1 MKKQKTLAVLLSA
14 AMVAG
19 AIPTAA
25 LAEVVGSNSD
35 SGVKAAELS
44 EDQEIE
50 EQNENSEDETG
61 PRYVL
66 MNVPYGEVY
75 RNDIEKYEEVD
86 AVSSATMKKTKK
98 KTVVNGTYHSNDG
111 REIKGA
117 IIPVKVDNLSLLN
130 GFKRVSASNAEK
142 VIVASASD
150 STYNDNLF
158 DEEKDYAYAVLP
170 EGYTP
175 KVYKELSGI
184 DEDGKPVFSKFFG
197 DEQEIHT
204 DATIVACSGRYQ
216 PKDPEKKQ
224 NKPYH
229 GDYEIQIDRDQY
241 HNLIASSSDAVYE
254 VVLETDG
261 EDKDS
266 YGLRL
271 LENTFLRKGELGFS
285 TGFTTK
291 SNGCDLKPDHYK
303 SLIGKTITGIR
314 FVTENG
320 IFVIPTD
327 LKVEEQ
333 EIYAL
338 MNIPYDELY
347 KSDLKWNDIP
357 VDAMTSATYQKTR
370 TKSLSNGS
378 YHKNSDGSKID
389 GVTFPVKLMVNS
401 DADLEGL
408 THVGDGSEDLTI
420 TTTLRGKQ
428 QTNTYKGRDTL
439 FENGTYAYYVL
450 NPEEKPDFYKEVTV
464 GEDGKFEFSE
474 TKFQDGKSAEK
485 SKATAEITTKTTRG
499 DYQINVSGLDK
510 SVTNSSIYEVILET
524 KDGKSYGLRH
534 LENIWRGNELGI
546 YTGYTKESHGV
557 DASVEPYKDI
567 MGKTI
572 DKITY
577 LTSAGAY
584 EIDTDLY
591 VPMKDGTQAE
601 VADGK
606 SGNGSVAVTVK
617 LPEGFDPEYQ
627 VKGLETSF
635 AGGAL
640 TYTDAMPGKYT
651 LTISDKNKKWAD
663 IEADFVLSSDTNPAY
678 YNRDYSA
685 PAVIKKGSAD
695 AADFTNY
702 LKNITKVSV
711 NGKEYAAS
719 GKGAVVIVKSDGTID
734 LANSSVFDGKEPYT
748 VVVTSTGYPNLTFEI
763 KQMTYDSSDSDSGES
778 GEPAGSSSKK
788 KNTSASDGMTAGSWS
803 QDAAGNWYFKNAANG
818 KNLVSAWAHIEN
830 PYAGAG
836 QPKDSWFHFD
846 ANGVMQTGWFKDSD
860 GRWYFFNPVSDSTLG
875 RMTTGWNWIKGN
887 DGKLRCYYF
896 EETSNGHRGA
906 MYSGTTT
913 PDGYTVDADGA
924 WTVNGIVVTR

>member
-25 LAEVVGSNSD
+25 LAEVAESNSE
-35 SGVKAAELS
+35 SGLKAAELNVDQNIGERNDDS
-44 EDQEIE
+44 E
-50 EQNENSEDETG
+50 NGGSG
-61 PRYVL
+61 FVL
-66 MNVPYGEVY
+66 MNVPYDKVY
-75 RNDIEKYEEVD
+75 KNDIQNDTKVD
-86 AVSSATMKKTKK
+86 AVSSATKK
-98 KTVVNGTYHSNDG
+98 KTRKKDVVNGTYHSEDG
-111 REIKGA
+111 SKIKGA
-117 IIPVKVDNLSLLN
+117 IIPVWVEDLSLLKK
-130 GFKRVSASNAEK
+130 FKKVTASNAEK
-142 VIVASASD
+142 VEAASASD

-158 DEEKDYAYAVLP
+158 NLEDDYAYAVLP
-170 EGYTP
+170 EGYKP
-175 KVYKELSGI
+175 KVYKELSVSENG
-184 DEDGKPVFSKFFG
+184 EPVFSAFSG
-197 DEQEIHT
+197 EEQEIKT
-204 DATIVACSGRYQ
+204 KSTIVACSGRYQ
-216 PKDPEKKQ
+216 PKDPGKKQ

-254 VVLETDG
+254 VVLETG
-261 EDKDS
+261 NGDS

-291 SNGCDLKPDHYK
+291 SKGCDLKPDHYK

-320 IFVIPTD
+320 IFVIQTE

-347 KSDLKWNDIP
+347 KNDLKKNDIP

-389 GVTFPVKLMVNS
+389 GVTFPVKLKVNS
-401 DADLEGL
+401 DKALEKL
-408 THVGDGSEDLTI
+408 THVGDCSKELTI

-450 NPEEKPDFYKEVTV
+450 SPEGKPDFYKEVTV

-499 DYQINVSGLDK
+499 DYQINVSGLDE

-524 KDGKSYGLRH
+524 KDGTSYGLRH

-617 LPEGFDPEYQ
+617 LPERFDPEYQ
-627 VKGLETSF
+627 VTGLETSF

-695 AADFTNY
+695 KADFANY

-719 GKGAVVIVKSDGTID
+719 GKGAAVIVKSDGTID

-748 VVVTSTGYPNLTFEI
+748 VVVTSTGYPDLTFEI
-763 KQMTYDSSDSDSGES
+763 KQVTYDSSDSDSGES

-803 QDAAGNWYFKNAANG
+803 QDAAGNWYFKNVANG

-860 GRWYFFNPVSDSTLG
+860 GRWYFFNSVSDSTLG

-887 DGKLRCYYF
+887 DGKFRCYYF

>member
-1 MKKQKTLAVLLSA
+1 M
-14 AMVAG
+14 
-19 AIPTAA
+19 
-25 LAEVVGSNSD
+25 
-35 SGVKAAELS
+35 
-44 EDQEIE
+44 
-50 EQNENSEDETG
+50 
-61 PRYVL
+61 
-66 MNVPYGEVY
+66 
-75 RNDIEKYEEVD
+75 
-86 AVSSATMKKTKK
+86 
-98 KTVVNGTYHSNDG
+98 
-111 REIKGA
+111 
-117 IIPVKVDNLSLLN
+117 
-130 GFKRVSASNAEK
+130 
-142 VIVASASD
+142 
-150 STYNDNLF
+150 
-158 DEEKDYAYAVLP
+158 
-170 EGYTP
+170 
-175 KVYKELSGI
+175 
-184 DEDGKPVFSKFFG
+184 
-197 DEQEIHT
+197 
-204 DATIVACSGRYQ
+204 
-216 PKDPEKKQ
+216 
-224 NKPYH
+224 
-229 GDYEIQIDRDQY
+229 GDY
-241 HNLIASSSDAVYE
+241 
-254 VVLETDG
+254 
-261 EDKDS
+261 
-266 YGLRL
+266 
-271 LENTFLRKGELGFS
+271 
-285 TGFTTK
+285 
-291 SNGCDLKPDHYK
+291 
-303 SLIGKTITGIR
+303 
-314 FVTENG
+314 
-320 IFVIPTD
+320 
-327 LKVEEQ
+327 
-333 EIYAL
+333 
-338 MNIPYDELY
+338 
-347 KSDLKWNDIP
+347 
-357 VDAMTSATYQKTR
+357 
-370 TKSLSNGS
+370 
-378 YHKNSDGSKID
+378 SK
-389 GVTFPVKLMVNS
+389 
-401 DADLEGL
+401 E
-408 THVGDGSEDLTI
+408 LTI

-450 NPEEKPDFYKEVTV
+450 SPEEKPDFYKEVTV

-617 LPEGFDPEYQ
+617 LPERFDPEYQ
-627 VKGLETSF
+627 VTGLKTSF
-635 AGGAL
+635 ADGAL

-651 LTISDKNKKWAD
+651 LTISDKNEKWAD

-695 AADFTNY
+695 EADFANY

-719 GKGAVVIVKSDGTID
+719 GKGAAVIVKSDGTID

-748 VVVTSTGYPNLTFEI
+748 VVVTSTGYPDLTFEI
-763 KQMTYDSSDSDSGES
+763 KQVTYDSSDSDSGES

-875 RMTTGWNWIKGN
+875 RMMTGWNWIKGN

-896 EETSNGHRGA
+896 EEISNGHRGA

>member
-50 EQNENSEDETG
+50 EQNEDSEDETG
-61 PRYVL
+61 SGYVL
-66 MNVPYGEVY
+66 MNVPYDEVY
-75 RNDIEKYEEVD
+75 GKDIKNDKKVD

-142 VIVASASD
+142 VTVASASD

-158 DEEKDYAYAVLP
+158 DEEKDYTYAVLP
-170 EGYTP
+170 NGYTP
-175 KVYKELSGI
+175 KVYKELIEI
-184 DEDGKPVFSKFFG
+184 DKNGKPEFSKFQG
-197 DEQEIHT
+197 REQEVDT
-204 DATIVACSGRYQ
+204 NATIVACSGRYQ
-216 PKDPEKKQ
+216 PGKKE

-229 GDYEIQIDRDQY
+229 GDYEITIQDYQD
-241 HNLIASSSDAVYE
+241 LIASSSNAVYE
-254 VVLETDG
+254 VVLDTKEG
-261 EDKDS
+261 DS

-291 SNGCDLKPDHYK
+291 SKGCTLNPDHYK
-303 SLIGKTITGIR
+303 SLIGKTITSIR

-347 KSDLKWNDIP
+347 KNDLKKNDIP

-389 GVTFPVKLMVNS
+389 GVTFPVKLKVNS
-401 DADLEGL
+401 DKALEKL

-464 GEDGKFEFSE
+464 GEDGNFKFSE
-474 TKFQDGKSAEK
+474 TKFQNGKSVKK
-485 SKATAEITTKTTRG
+485 SDATAEITTKTTRG
-499 DYQINVSGLDK
+499 DYQINVSGLDE

-711 NGKEYAAS
+711 NGKEYAAF

-748 VVVTSTGYPNLTFEI
+748 VVVTSTGYPDLTFEI
-763 KQMTYDSSDSDSGES
+763 KQVTYDSSDSDSGES
-778 GEPAGSSSKK
+778 GEPADSSSKK

-830 PYAGAG
+830 SYAGAG

-846 ANGVMQTGWFKDSD
+846 ANGAMQTGWFKDSD

-875 RMTTGWNWIKGN
+875 RMMTGWNWIKGN

-896 EETSNGHRGA
+896 EEISNGHRGA

>member
-44 EDQEIE
+44 EVQEIE
-50 EQNENSEDETG
+50 EQNEDSEDETG
-61 PRYVL
+61 SGYVL
-66 MNVPYGEVY
+66 MNVPYDEVY
-75 RNDIEKYEEVD
+75 GKDIENKTKVD

-98 KTVVNGTYHSNDG
+98 KTVVNGTYHSKDG
-111 REIKGA
+111 SEIKGA
-117 IIPVKVDNLSLLN
+117 IIPVWVENLSLLK

-142 VIVASASD
+142 VTVASASD

-158 DEEKDYAYAVLP
+158 DEEEDYTYAVLP
-170 EGYTP
+170 NGYTP
-175 KVYKELSGI
+175 KVYKKLIGI
-184 DEDGKPVFSKFFG
+184 DENRKPEFSGFQG
-197 DEQEIHT
+197 QGEEQKVNT
-204 DATIVACSGRYQ
+204 TATIVACSGRYH
-216 PKDPEKKQ
+216 PGK

-229 GDYEIQIDRDQY
+229 GDYEITIEDYQ
-241 HNLIASSSDAVYE
+241 NLIASSTDAVYE

-261 EDKDS
+261 EYS

-271 LENTFLRKGELGFS
+271 LENTYLKDGELAFS

-291 SNGCDLKPDHYK
+291 SKKCILNPNHYK
-303 SLIGKTITGIR
+303 SLIGKTITKIR
-314 FVTENG
+314 FVTEKG
-320 IFVIPTD
+320 IFVIPTE

-347 KSDLKWNDIP
+347 KNDLKQNDIP

-401 DADLEGL
+401 DADLKDL
-408 THVGDGSEDLTI
+408 THVGDGSKELTI

-450 NPEEKPDFYKEVTV
+450 SPDEKPDFYKEVTV
-464 GEDGKFEFSE
+464 GEDGNFKFSE
-474 TKFQDGKSAEK
+474 TKFQNGKSVKK
-485 SKATAEITTKTTRG
+485 SDAAAEITTKTTRG
-499 DYQINVSGLDK
+499 DYQINVSGLDE

-524 KDGKSYGLRH
+524 TDGKSYGLRH
-534 LENIWRGNELGI
+534 LENIWRGTELGI

-617 LPEGFDPEYQ
+617 LPEGFDP
-627 VKGLETSF
+627 
-635 AGGAL
+635 
-640 TYTDAMPGKYT
+640 
-651 LTISDKNKKWAD
+651 
-663 IEADFVLSSDTNPAY
+663 
-678 YNRDYSA
+678 
-685 PAVIKKGSAD
+685 
-695 AADFTNY
+695 
-702 LKNITKVSV
+702 
-711 NGKEYAAS
+711 
-719 GKGAVVIVKSDGTID
+719 
-734 LANSSVFDGKEPYT
+734 
-748 VVVTSTGYPNLTFEI
+748 
-763 KQMTYDSSDSDSGES
+763 
-778 GEPAGSSSKK
+778 
-788 KNTSASDGMTAGSWS
+788 
-803 QDAAGNWYFKNAANG
+803 
-818 KNLVSAWAHIEN
+818 
-830 PYAGAG
+830 
-836 QPKDSWFHFD
+836 
-846 ANGVMQTGWFKDSD
+846 
-860 GRWYFFNPVSDSTLG
+860 
-875 RMTTGWNWIKGN
+875 
-887 DGKLRCYYF
+887 
-896 EETSNGHRGA
+896 
-906 MYSGTTT
+906 
-913 PDGYTVDADGA
+913 
-924 WTVNGIVVTR
+924 

>member
-50 EQNENSEDETG
+50 EQNEDSEDETG
-61 PRYVL
+61 SGYVL
-66 MNVPYGEVY
+66 MNVPYDEVY
-75 RNDIEKYEEVD
+75 GKDIKNDKKVD

-142 VIVASASD
+142 VTVASASD

-158 DEEKDYAYAVLP
+158 DEEKDYTYAVLP
-170 EGYTP
+170 NGYTP
-175 KVYKELSGI
+175 KVYKELIEI
-184 DEDGKPVFSKFFG
+184 DKNGKPEFSKFQG
-197 DEQEIHT
+197 REQEVDT
-204 DATIVACSGRYQ
+204 TATIVACSGRYQ
-216 PKDPEKKQ
+216 PGKKE

-229 GDYEIQIDRDQY
+229 GDYEITIQDYQD
-241 HNLIASSSDAVYE
+241 LIASSSNAVYE
-254 VVLETDG
+254 VVLDTKEG
-261 EDKDS
+261 DS

-291 SNGCDLKPDHYK
+291 SKGCTLNPNHYK
-303 SLIGKTITGIR
+303 LLIGKTITGIR

-320 IFVIPTD
+320 IFVIPTE

-347 KSDLKWNDIP
+347 KNDLKQNEIP

-389 GVTFPVKLMVNS
+389 GVTFPVKLKVNS
-401 DADLEGL
+401 DEALEKL
-408 THVGDGSEDLTI
+408 THVGDCSKELTI

-464 GEDGKFEFSE
+464 GEDGNFKFSE
-474 TKFQDGKSAEK
+474 TKFQNGKSVKK
-485 SKATAEITTKTTRG
+485 SDATAEITTKTTRG
-499 DYQINVSGLDK
+499 DYQINVSGLDE

-557 DASVEPYKDI
+557 DASVEPYRDI

-591 VPMKDGTQAE
+591 VPKKDGTQAE

>member
-25 LAEVVGSNSD
+25 LAEVAESNSE
-35 SGVKAAELS
+35 SGLKAAELNVDQNIGERNDDS
-44 EDQEIE
+44 E
-50 EQNENSEDETG
+50 NGGSG
-61 PRYVL
+61 FVL
-66 MNVPYGEVY
+66 MNVPYDKVY
-75 RNDIEKYEEVD
+75 KNDIQNDTKVD
-86 AVSSATMKKTKK
+86 AVSSATKK
-98 KTVVNGTYHSNDG
+98 KTRKKDIVNGTYHSEDG
-111 REIKGA
+111 SKIKGA
-117 IIPVKVDNLSLLN
+117 IIPVWVEDLSLLKK
-130 GFKRVSASNAEK
+130 FKKVTASNAEK
-142 VIVASASD
+142 VEAASASD

-158 DEEKDYAYAVLP
+158 NLEDDYAYAVLP
-170 EGYTP
+170 EGYKP
-175 KVYKELSGI
+175 KVYKELSVSENG
-184 DEDGKPVFSKFFG
+184 EPVFSAFSG
-197 DEQEIHT
+197 EEQEIKT
-204 DATIVACSGRYQ
+204 KSTIVACSGRYQ
-216 PKDPEKKQ
+216 PKDPGKKQ

-241 HNLIASSSDAVYE
+241 HNLIASSSNAVYE
-254 VVLETDG
+254 VVLDTEEG
-261 EDKDS
+261 AS

-291 SNGCDLKPDHYK
+291 SNNCILNPNHYK

-347 KSDLKWNDIP
+347 KNDLKQNEIP
-357 VDAMTSATYQKTR
+357 VDAMTSATYQKTC

-389 GVTFPVKLMVNS
+389 GVTFPVKLKVNS

-408 THVGDGSEDLTI
+408 THVGDYSKELTI

-450 NPEEKPDFYKEVTV
+450 SPEGKPDFYKEVTV

-499 DYQINVSGLDK
+499 DYQINVSGLDE

-524 KDGKSYGLRH
+524 TDGTSYGLRH
-534 LENIWRGNELGI
+534 LENIWRGTELGI

-557 DASVEPYKDI
+557 DASVEPYKGI

-591 VPMKDGTQAE
+591 VPMKDGTKAE
-601 VADGK
+601 VAGGK

-627 VKGLETSF
+627 VTGLKTSF
-635 AGGAL
+635 ADGAL

-651 LTISDKNKKWAD
+651 LTISDKNEKWAD

-678 YNRDYSA
+678 YNRNYSV

-695 AADFTNY
+695 EADFTNY

-719 GKGAVVIVKSDGTID
+719 GRGAVVIVKSDGTID

-875 RMTTGWNWIKGN
+875 RMMIGWNWIKGN

-896 EETSNGHRGA
+896 EEISNGHRGA

>member
-44 EDQEIE
+44 EVQEIE
-50 EQNENSEDETG
+50 EQNEDSEDETG
-61 PRYVL
+61 SGYVL
-66 MNVPYGEVY
+66 MNVPYDEVY
-75 RNDIEKYEEVD
+75 GKDIENKTKVD

-98 KTVVNGTYHSNDG
+98 KTVVNGTYHSKDG
-111 REIKGA
+111 SEIKGA
-117 IIPVKVDNLSLLN
+117 IIPVWVENLSLLK

-142 VIVASASD
+142 VTVASASD

-158 DEEKDYAYAVLP
+158 DEEEDYTYAVLP
-170 EGYTP
+170 NGYTP
-175 KVYKELSGI
+175 KVYKKLIGI
-184 DEDGKPVFSKFFG
+184 DENRKPEFSGFQGQGEK
-197 DEQEIHT
+197 QKVNT
-204 DATIVACSGRYQ
+204 TATIVACSGRYH
-216 PKDPEKKQ
+216 PGK

-229 GDYEIQIDRDQY
+229 GDYEITIEDYQ
-241 HNLIASSSDAVYE
+241 NLIASSTDAVYE

-261 EDKDS
+261 EYS

-271 LENTFLRKGELGFS
+271 LENTYLKDGELAFS

-291 SNGCDLKPDHYK
+291 SKKCILNPNHYK
-303 SLIGKTITGIR
+303 SLIGKTITQIR
-314 FVTENG
+314 FVTEKG
-320 IFVIPTD
+320 IFVIPTE

-347 KSDLKWNDIP
+347 KNDLKQNDIP

-401 DADLEGL
+401 DADLKDL
-408 THVGDGSEDLTI
+408 THVGDGSKELTI
-420 TTTLRGKQ
+420 TTTLREKQ

-464 GEDGKFEFSE
+464 GEDGNFKFSE
-474 TKFQDGKSAEK
+474 TKFQNGKSVKK
-485 SKATAEITTKTTRG
+485 SDATAEITTKTTRG
-499 DYQINVSGLDK
+499 DYQINVSGLDE

-748 VVVTSTGYPNLTFEI
+748 VVVTSVGYPNLTFEI
-763 KQMTYDSSDSDSGES
+763 KQVTYDSSDSDSGES

-860 GRWYFFNPVSDSTLG
+860 GRWYFFNPVSEIG
-875 RMTTGWNWIKGN
+875 RA
-887 DGKLRCYYF
+887 
-896 EETSNGHRGA
+896 H
-906 MYSGTTT
+906 
-913 PDGYTVDADGA
+913 V
-924 WTVNGIVVTR
+924 

>member
-25 LAEVVGSNSD
+25 LAEVAESNSE
-35 SGVKAAELS
+35 SGVKAAELNV
-44 EDQEIE
+44 DQKIE
-50 EQNENSEDETG
+50 EQNEDSENEESG
-61 PRYVL
+61 FVL
-66 MNVPYGEVY
+66 MNVPYDKVY
-75 RNDIEKYEEVD
+75 ENDIVNDTKVD
-86 AVSSATMKKTKK
+86 AVSSATKEKTRKK
-98 KTVVNGTYHSNDG
+98 KVVNGTYHSEDG
-111 REIKGA
+111 SEIKGA
-117 IIPVKVDNLSLLN
+117 IIPVWVDDLSLLKK
-130 GFKRVSASNAEK
+130 FKKVTASNAEK
-142 VIVASASD
+142 VEVASASD

-158 DEEKDYAYAVLP
+158 NLGGDYAYAVLP

-175 KVYKELSGI
+175 KVYKTLSKNEKGEL
-184 DEDGKPVFSKFFG
+184 VFSEFKG
-197 DEQEIHT
+197 GEHEIDT
-204 DATIVACSGRYQ
+204 APTIVACSGRYH
-216 PKDPEKKQ
+216 PGK

-241 HNLIASSSDAVYE
+241 QKLIASSSDAVYE
-254 VVLETDG
+254 VVLETNKG
-261 EDKDS
+261 DS

-271 LENTFLRKGELGFS
+271 LENTYLKDGELAFS

-291 SNGCDLKPDHYK
+291 SKKCILNPNHYK
-303 SLIGKTITGIR
+303 SLIGKTITQIR
-314 FVTENG
+314 FVTEKG
-320 IFVIPTD
+320 IFVIPTE

-347 KSDLKWNDIP
+347 KNDLKQNDIP

-401 DADLEGL
+401 DADLKDL
-408 THVGDGSEDLTI
+408 THVGDGSKELTI

-464 GEDGKFEFSE
+464 GEDGNFKFSE
-474 TKFQDGKSAEK
+474 TKFQNGKSVKK
-485 SKATAEITTKTTRG
+485 SDAAAEITTKTTRG

-627 VKGLETSF
+627 ITGLKTSF
-635 AGGAL
+635 ADGAL

-651 LTISDKNKKWAD
+651 LTISDKNEKWAD

-678 YNRDYSA
+678 YNRNYSV

-695 AADFTNY
+695 EADFANY

-719 GKGAVVIVKSDGTID
+719 GRGAVVIVKKDGTID

-748 VVVTSTGYPNLTFEI
+748 VVVTSTGYPDLTFEI
-763 KQMTYDSSDSDSGES
+763 KQVTYDSSDSDSGES

>member
-35 SGVKAAELS
+35 SGVKVAELS

-111 REIKGA
+111 SKIKGA
-117 IIPVKVDNLSLLN
+117 IIPVKVDDLSLLN

-142 VIVASASD
+142 VTVASASD

-158 DEEKDYAYAVLP
+158 NLEDDYAYAVLP
-170 EGYTP
+170 EGYKP
-175 KVYKELSGI
+175 KVYKELSVSENG
-184 DEDGKPVFSKFFG
+184 EPVFSAFSG
-197 DEQEIHT
+197 EEQEIKT
-204 DATIVACSGRYQ
+204 KSTIVACSGRYQ
-216 PKDPEKKQ
+216 PKDPGKKQ

-254 VVLETDG
+254 VVLETG
-261 EDKDS
+261 NGDS

-291 SNGCDLKPDHYK
+291 SNNCILNPNHYK
-303 SLIGKTITGIR
+303 SLIGKTITRIR

-327 LKVEEQ
+327 LKVEKQ

-347 KSDLKWNDIP
+347 KNDLKRNDIP

-464 GEDGKFEFSE
+464 GKDGNFEFSE

-499 DYQINVSGLDK
+499 DYQINVSGLDE

-534 LENIWRGNELGI
+534 LENIWRGTELGI

-557 DASVEPYKDI
+557 DASVEPYKGI

-591 VPMKDGTQAE
+591 VPKKDGTQAE

-763 KQMTYDSSDSDSGES
+763 KQMTYDSSDSDNGES

-896 EETSNGHRGA
+896 EEISNGHRGA

>member
-44 EDQEIE
+44 EVQEIE
-50 EQNENSEDETG
+50 EQNEDSEDETG
-61 PRYVL
+61 SGYVL
-66 MNVPYGEVY
+66 MNVPYDEVY
-75 RNDIEKYEEVD
+75 GKDIENKTKVD

-98 KTVVNGTYHSNDG
+98 KTVVNGTYHSKDG
-111 REIKGA
+111 SEIKGA
-117 IIPVKVDNLSLLN
+117 IIPVWVENLSLLK

-142 VIVASASD
+142 VTVASASD

-158 DEEKDYAYAVLP
+158 DEEEDYTYAVLP
-170 EGYTP
+170 NGYTP
-175 KVYKELSGI
+175 KVYKKLIGI
-184 DEDGKPVFSKFFG
+184 DENRKPEFSGFQGQGEK
-197 DEQEIHT
+197 QKVNT
-204 DATIVACSGRYQ
+204 TATIVACSGRYH
-216 PKDPEKKQ
+216 PGK

-229 GDYEIQIDRDQY
+229 GDYEITIEDYQ
-241 HNLIASSSDAVYE
+241 NLIASSTDAVYE

-261 EDKDS
+261 EYS

-271 LENTFLRKGELGFS
+271 LENTYLKDGELAFS

-291 SNGCDLKPDHYK
+291 SKKCILNPNHYK
-303 SLIGKTITGIR
+303 SLIGKTITQIR

-347 KSDLKWNDIP
+347 KNDLKKNDIP

-389 GVTFPVKLMVNS
+389 GVTFPVKLKVNS
-401 DADLEGL
+401 DKALEKL

-464 GEDGKFEFSE
+464 GEDGNFKFSE
-474 TKFQDGKSAEK
+474 TKFQNGKSVKK
-485 SKATAEITTKTTRG
+485 SDATAEITTKTTRG
-499 DYQINVSGLDK
+499 DYQINVSGLDE

-627 VKGLETSF
+627 VTGLKTSF
-635 AGGAL
+635 ADGAL

-651 LTISDKNKKWAD
+651 LTISDKNEKWAD

-748 VVVTSTGYPNLTFEI
+748 VVVTSTGYPDLTFEI
-763 KQMTYDSSDSDSGES
+763 KQVTYDSSDSDSGES
-778 GEPAGSSSKK
+778 GEPADSSSKK

-846 ANGVMQTGWFKDSD
+846 ANGAMQTGWFKDSD

>member
-50 EQNENSEDETG
+50 EQNEDSEDETG
-61 PRYVL
+61 SGYVL
-66 MNVPYGEVY
+66 MNVPYDEVY
-75 RNDIEKYEEVD
+75 GKDIKNDKKVD
-86 AVSSATMKKTKK
+86 TVSSATMKKTKK
-98 KTVVNGTYHSNDG
+98 KTVVNGTYHSKDG
-111 REIKGA
+111 RKIKGA
-117 IIPVKVDNLSLLN
+117 IIPVKVDDLSRLA

-142 VIVASASD
+142 VTVASASD

-158 DEEKDYAYAVLP
+158 DEEDDYTYAVLP
-170 EGYTP
+170 KGYTP
-175 KVYKELSGI
+175 KVYKELI
-184 DEDGKPVFSKFFG
+184 EFDENGKPEFSKFQG
-197 DEQEIHT
+197 EEQEVDT
-204 DATIVACSGRYQ
+204 TATIVACSGWYQ
-216 PKDPEKKQ
+216 PGKKE
-224 NKPYH
+224 NKSYH
-229 GDYEIQIDRDQY
+229 GDYEITIQDYQE
-241 HNLIASSSDAVYE
+241 LIASSSNAVYE
-254 VVLETDG
+254 VVLDTEEG
-261 EDKDS
+261 AS

-291 SNGCDLKPDHYK
+291 SNNCILNPNHYK

-327 LKVEEQ
+327 LKVEKQ

-347 KSDLKWNDIP
+347 KNDLKRNDIP

-389 GVTFPVKLMVNS
+389 GVTFPVKLKVNS
-401 DADLEGL
+401 DKALEKL
-408 THVGDGSEDLTI
+408 IHVGDCSKELTI

-450 NPEEKPDFYKEVTV
+450 SPEEKPDFYKEVTV
-464 GEDGKFEFSE
+464 GKDGKFEFSE

-499 DYQINVSGLDK
+499 DYQINVSGLDE

-524 KDGKSYGLRH
+524 TDGTSYGLRH
-534 LENIWRGNELGI
+534 LENIWRGTELGI

-557 DASVEPYKDI
+557 DASVEPYKGI

-887 DGKLRCYYF
+887 DGRLRCYYF

>member
-25 LAEVVGSNSD
+25 LAEVAESNSE
-35 SGVKAAELS
+35 SGLKAAELNVDQNIGERNDDS
-44 EDQEIE
+44 E
-50 EQNENSEDETG
+50 NGGSG
-61 PRYVL
+61 FVL
-66 MNVPYGEVY
+66 MNVPYDKVY
-75 RNDIEKYEEVD
+75 KNDIQNDTKVD
-86 AVSSATMKKTKK
+86 AVSSATKK
-98 KTVVNGTYHSNDG
+98 KTRKKDVVNGTYHSEDG
-111 REIKGA
+111 SKIKGA
-117 IIPVKVDNLSLLN
+117 IIPVWVEDLSLLKK
-130 GFKRVSASNAEK
+130 FKKVTASNAEK
-142 VIVASASD
+142 VEAASASD

-158 DEEKDYAYAVLP
+158 NLEDDYAYAVLP
-170 EGYTP
+170 EGYKP
-175 KVYKELSGI
+175 KVYKELSVSENG
-184 DEDGKPVFSKFFG
+184 EPVFSAFSG
-197 DEQEIHT
+197 EEQEIKT
-204 DATIVACSGRYQ
+204 KSTIVACSGRYQ
-216 PKDPEKKQ
+216 PKDPGKKQ

-254 VVLETDG
+254 VVLETG
-261 EDKDS
+261 NGDS

-291 SNGCDLKPDHYK
+291 SKGCDLKPDHYK

-320 IFVIPTD
+320 IFVIQTE

-347 KSDLKWNDIP
+347 KNDLKKNDIP

-389 GVTFPVKLMVNS
+389 GVTFPVKLKVNS
-401 DADLEGL
+401 DKALEKL
-408 THVGDGSEDLTI
+408 THVGDCSKELTI

-450 NPEEKPDFYKEVTV
+450 SPEGKPDFYKEVTV

-499 DYQINVSGLDK
+499 DYQINVSGLDE

-524 KDGKSYGLRH
+524 KDGTSYGLRH

-617 LPEGFDPEYQ
+617 LPERFDPEYQ
-627 VKGLETSF
+627 VTGLETSF

-695 AADFTNY
+695 KADFANY

-719 GKGAVVIVKSDGTID
+719 GKGAAVIVKSDGTID

-860 GRWYFFNPVSDSTLG
+860 GRWYFFNSVSDSTLG

>member
-1 MKKQKTLAVLLSA
+1 M
-14 AMVAG
+14 
-19 AIPTAA
+19 
-25 LAEVVGSNSD
+25 
-35 SGVKAAELS
+35 KAAELS

-50 EQNENSEDETG
+50 EQNEDSEDETG
-61 PRYVL
+61 SGYVL
-66 MNVPYGEVY
+66 MNVPYDEVY
-75 RNDIEKYEEVD
+75 GKDIKNDKKVD

-142 VIVASASD
+142 VTVASASD

-158 DEEKDYAYAVLP
+158 DEEKDYTYAVLP
-170 EGYTP
+170 NGYTP
-175 KVYKELSGI
+175 KVYKELIEI
-184 DEDGKPVFSKFFG
+184 DKNGKPEFSKFQG
-197 DEQEIHT
+197 REQEVDT
-204 DATIVACSGRYQ
+204 NATIVACSGRYQ
-216 PKDPEKKQ
+216 PGKKE

-229 GDYEIQIDRDQY
+229 GDYEITIQDYQD
-241 HNLIASSSDAVYE
+241 LIASSSNAVYE
-254 VVLETDG
+254 VVLDTKEG
-261 EDKDS
+261 DS

-291 SNGCDLKPDHYK
+291 SKGCTLNPDHYK
-303 SLIGKTITGIR
+303 SLIGKTITSIR

-347 KSDLKWNDIP
+347 KNDLKKNDIP

-389 GVTFPVKLMVNS
+389 GVTFPVKLKVNS
-401 DADLEGL
+401 DKALEKL

-464 GEDGKFEFSE
+464 GEDGNFKFSE
-474 TKFQDGKSAEK
+474 TKFQNGKSVKK
-485 SKATAEITTKTTRG
+485 SDATAEITTKTTRG
-499 DYQINVSGLDK
+499 DYQINVSGLDE
-510 SVTNSSIYEVILET
+510 SVTNSSIYEVILEDKGRKELWVSAISKISGAET
-524 KDGKSYGLRH
+524 S
-534 LENIWRGNELGI
+534 LEF
-546 YTGYTKESHGV
+546 T
-557 DASVEPYKDI
+557 PDI
-567 MGKTI
+567 RKRAMVSMPAWSRTRI
-572 DKITY
+572 SWVRPSTRSRN

-663 IEADFVLSSDTNPAY
+663 
-678 YNRDYSA
+678 NR
-685 PAVIKKGSAD
+685 G
-695 AADFTNY
+695 
-702 LKNITKVSV
+702 
-711 NGKEYAAS
+711 
-719 GKGAVVIVKSDGTID
+719 
-734 LANSSVFDGKEPYT
+734 
-748 VVVTSTGYPNLTFEI
+748 
-763 KQMTYDSSDSDSGES
+763 
-778 GEPAGSSSKK
+778 
-788 KNTSASDGMTAGSWS
+788 
-803 QDAAGNWYFKNAANG
+803 
-818 KNLVSAWAHIEN
+818 
-830 PYAGAG
+830 
-836 QPKDSWFHFD
+836 
-846 ANGVMQTGWFKDSD
+846 
-860 GRWYFFNPVSDSTLG
+860 
-875 RMTTGWNWIKGN
+875 
-887 DGKLRCYYF
+887 
-896 EETSNGHRGA
+896 
-906 MYSGTTT
+906 
-913 PDGYTVDADGA
+913 
-924 WTVNGIVVTR
+924 

>member
-61 PRYVL
+61 SGYVL
-66 MNVPYGEVY
+66 MNVPYDEVY
-75 RNDIEKYEEVD
+75 GKDIENETKVD
-86 AVSSATMKKTKK
+86 AVSSATKKKTKK
-98 KTVVNGTYHSNDG
+98 KTLVNGTYHSKDG
-111 REIKGA
+111 SEIKGA
-117 IIPVKVDNLSLLN
+117 IIPVRVENLSLLD

-142 VIVASASD
+142 VTVASASD

-158 DEEKDYAYAVLP
+158 DEEEDYTYAVLP
-170 EGYTP
+170 NGYTP
-175 KVYKELSGI
+175 KVYKELIGL
-184 DEDGKPVFSKFFG
+184 DENGKPEFSKFQG
-197 DEQEIHT
+197 EEQEVDT
-204 DATIVACSGRYQ
+204 TATIVACSGRYQ
-216 PKDPEKKQ
+216 PGKKE
-224 NKPYH
+224 NKSYH
-229 GDYEIQIDRDQY
+229 GDYEITIQDYQE
-241 HNLIASSSDAVYE
+241 LIASSSNAVYE
-254 VVLETDG
+254 VVLDTKEG
-261 EDKDS
+261 DS

-291 SNGCDLKPDHYK
+291 SKGCDLKPDHYK

-320 IFVIPTD
+320 IFVIQTE

-347 KSDLKWNDIP
+347 KNDLNTNNIP

-389 GVTFPVKLMVNS
+389 GVTFPVKLKVNS

-408 THVGDGSEDLTI
+408 THVGDYSKELTI

-439 FENGTYAYYVL
+439 FENDTYAYYVL
-450 NPEEKPDFYKEVTV
+450 SPEEKPDFYKEVTV

-485 SKATAEITTKTTRG
+485 SKATVEITTKTTRG
-499 DYQINVSGLDK
+499 DYQINVSGLDE

-617 LPEGFDPEYQ
+617 LPERFDPEYQ
-627 VKGLETSF
+627 VRGLKTSF
-635 AGGAL
+635 ADGAL

-651 LTISDKNKKWAD
+651 LTISDKNEKWAD

-748 VVVTSTGYPNLTFEI
+748 VVVTSTGYPDLTFEI
-763 KQMTYDSSDSDSGES
+763 KQVTYDSSDSDSGES

-803 QDAAGNWYFKNAANG
+803 QDEAGNWYFKNAANG

-924 WTVNGIVVTR
+924 WIVNGIVVTR

>member
-25 LAEVVGSNSD
+25 LAEVAESNSE
-35 SGVKAAELS
+35 SGVKAAELNV
-44 EDQEIE
+44 DQKIE
-50 EQNENSEDETG
+50 EQNEESG
-61 PRYVL
+61 FVL
-66 MNVPYGEVY
+66 MNVPYDKVY
-75 RNDIEKYEEVD
+75 ENDIVNDTKVD
-86 AVSSATMKKTKK
+86 AVSSATKEKTRKK
-98 KTVVNGTYHSNDG
+98 KVVNGTYHSEDG
-111 REIKGA
+111 SEIKGA
-117 IIPVKVDNLSLLN
+117 IIPVWVDDLSLLKK
-130 GFKRVSASNAEK
+130 FKKVTASNAEK
-142 VIVASASD
+142 VEVASASD

-158 DEEKDYAYAVLP
+158 NLGGDYAYAVLP

-175 KVYKELSGI
+175 KVYKTLSKNEKGEL
-184 DEDGKPVFSKFFG
+184 VFSEFKG
-197 DEQEIHT
+197 GEHEIDT
-204 DATIVACSGRYQ
+204 APTIVACSGRYH
-216 PKDPEKKQ
+216 PGK

-241 HNLIASSSDAVYE
+241 QKLIASSSDAVYE
-254 VVLETDG
+254 VVLETNKG
-261 EDKDS
+261 DS

-271 LENTFLRKGELGFS
+271 LENTYLKDGELAFS

-291 SNGCDLKPDHYK
+291 SKKCILNPNHYK
-303 SLIGKTITGIR
+303 SLIGKTITQIR
-314 FVTENG
+314 FVTEKG
-320 IFVIPTD
+320 IFVIPTE

-347 KSDLKWNDIP
+347 KNDLKQNDIP

-401 DADLEGL
+401 DADLKDL
-408 THVGDGSEDLTI
+408 THVGDGSKELTI

-450 NPEEKPDFYKEVTV
+450 SPDEKPDFYKEVTV
-464 GEDGKFEFSE
+464 GEDGNFKFSE
-474 TKFQDGKSAEK
+474 TKFQNGKSVKK
-485 SKATAEITTKTTRG
+485 SDAAAEITTKTTRG
-499 DYQINVSGLDK
+499 DYQINVSGLDE

-524 KDGKSYGLRH
+524 TDGKSYGLRH

-627 VKGLETSF
+627 VKGLKTSF

-651 LTISDKNKKWAD
+651 LTISDKNEKWAD

-678 YNRDYSA
+678 YNRNYSV

-695 AADFTNY
+695 EADFANY

>member
-25 LAEVVGSNSD
+25 LAEVAESNSE
-35 SGVKAAELS
+35 SGLKAAELNVDQNIGERNDDS
-44 EDQEIE
+44 E
-50 EQNENSEDETG
+50 NGGSG
-61 PRYVL
+61 FVL
-66 MNVPYGEVY
+66 MNVPYDKVY
-75 RNDIEKYEEVD
+75 KNDIQNDTKVD
-86 AVSSATMKKTKK
+86 AVSSATKK
-98 KTVVNGTYHSNDG
+98 KTRKKDVVNGTYHSEDG
-111 REIKGA
+111 SKIKGA
-117 IIPVKVDNLSLLN
+117 IIPVWVEDLSLLKK
-130 GFKRVSASNAEK
+130 FKKVTASNAEK
-142 VIVASASD
+142 VEAASASD

-158 DEEKDYAYAVLP
+158 NLEDDYAYAVLP
-170 EGYTP
+170 ERYKP
-175 KVYKELSGI
+175 KVYKELSVSENG
-184 DEDGKPVFSKFFG
+184 EPVFSAFSG
-197 DEQEIHT
+197 EEQEIKT
-204 DATIVACSGRYQ
+204 KSTIVACSGRYQ
-216 PKDPEKKQ
+216 PKDPGKKQ

-254 VVLETDG
+254 VVLETG
-261 EDKDS
+261 NGDS

-291 SNGCDLKPDHYK
+291 SNNCILNPNHYK

-320 IFVIPTD
+320 IFVIPTE

-347 KSDLKWNDIP
+347 KNDLKQNEIP

-450 NPEEKPDFYKEVTV
+450 SPEGKPDFYKEVTV

-499 DYQINVSGLDK
+499 DYQINVSGLDE

-606 SGNGSVAVTVK
+606 SGNGSVAVMVK
-617 LPEGFDPEYQ
+617 LPERFDPEYQ
-627 VKGLETSF
+627 VTGLKTSF
-635 AGGAL
+635 ADGAL

-651 LTISDKNKKWAD
+651 LTISDKNEKWAD

-695 AADFTNY
+695 KADFANY

-719 GKGAVVIVKSDGTID
+719 GKGAAVIVKSDGTID

-748 VVVTSTGYPNLTFEI
+748 VVVTSTGYPDLTFEI
-763 KQMTYDSSDSDSGES
+763 RQVTYDSSDSDSGES

-803 QDAAGNWYFKNAANG
+803 QDGAGNWYFKNAANG

-860 GRWYFFNPVSDSTLG
+860 GRWYFFNSVSDSTLG

>member
-111 REIKGA
+111 REVKGA

-347 KSDLKWNDIP
+347 KNDLKWNDIP

-748 VVVTSTGYPNLTFEI
+748 VVVTSTGYPDLTFEI
-763 KQMTYDSSDSDSGES
+763 KQVTYDSSDSDSGES

-788 KNTSASDGMTAGSWS
+788 KNTSAFDGMTAGSWS

-875 RMTTGWNWIKGN
+875 RMMTGWNWIKGN

-896 EETSNGHRGA
+896 EEISNGHRGA

>member
-50 EQNENSEDETG
+50 EQNEDSEDETG
-61 PRYVL
+61 SGYVL
-66 MNVPYGEVY
+66 MNVPYDEVY
-75 RNDIEKYEEVD
+75 GKDIENETKVD
-86 AVSSATMKKTKK
+86 AVSSATKK
-98 KTVVNGTYHSNDG
+98 KTTLVNGTYHSKDG
-111 REIKGA
+111 SEIKGA
-117 IIPVKVDNLSLLN
+117 IIPVRVEDLSLLD

-142 VIVASASD
+142 VTVASASD

-158 DEEKDYAYAVLP
+158 DEEDDYTYAVLP
-170 EGYTP
+170 NGYKP
-175 KVYKELSGI
+175 KVYKKLMAI
-184 DEDGKPVFSKFFG
+184 DKNGKPEFSKFQG
-197 DEQEIHT
+197 EEQEVDT
-204 DATIVACSGRYQ
+204 TATIVACSGRYQ
-216 PKDPEKKQ
+216 PGKKE
-224 NKPYH
+224 NKSYH
-229 GDYEIQIDRDQY
+229 GDYEITIQDYQE
-241 HNLIASSSDAVYE
+241 LIASSSNAVYE
-254 VVLETDG
+254 VVLDTDKG
-261 EDKDS
+261 DN

-291 SNGCDLKPDHYK
+291 SKGCDLKPDHYK
-303 SLIGKTITGIR
+303 SLIGKTITSIR
-314 FVTENG
+314 FVTEKG
-320 IFVIPTD
+320 IFVIPTE
-327 LKVEEQ
+327 LKVEKQ

-347 KSDLKWNDIP
+347 KNDLKQNDIP

-408 THVGDGSEDLTI
+408 THVGDYSKELTI

-439 FENGTYAYYVL
+439 FENDTYAYYVL
-450 NPEEKPDFYKEVTV
+450 SPEEKPDFYKEVTV
-464 GEDGKFEFSE
+464 GKDGNFEFSE

-499 DYQINVSGLDK
+499 DYQINVSGLDE

-524 KDGKSYGLRH
+524 TDGTSYGLRH
-534 LENIWRGNELGI
+534 LENIWRGTELGI

-557 DASVEPYKDI
+557 DASVEPYKGI

-591 VPMKDGTQAE
+591 VPKKDGTQAE

-627 VKGLETSF
+627 VRGLETSF

-695 AADFTNY
+695 EADFANY
-702 LKNITKVSV
+702 LKNITKISV

-719 GKGAVVIVKSDGTID
+719 GKGAAVIVKSDGTID

-748 VVVTSTGYPNLTFEI
+748 VVVTSTGYPDLTFEI
-763 KQMTYDSSDSDSGES
+763 KQVTYDSSGSDSGES

-803 QDAAGNWYFKNAANG
+803 QDEAGNWYFKNAANG

-875 RMTTGWNWIKGN
+875 RMMTGWNWIKGN

-896 EETSNGHRGA
+896 EEISNGHRGA

>member
-66 MNVPYGEVY
+66 MNVPYDEVY
-75 RNDIEKYEEVD
+75 RNDIKNDKKVD

-111 REIKGA
+111 RKIKGA

-142 VIVASASD
+142 VTVASASD

-158 DEEKDYAYAVLP
+158 DEEEDY
-170 EGYTP
+170 T
-175 KVYKELSGI
+175 
-184 DEDGKPVFSKFFG
+184 
-197 DEQEIHT
+197 
-204 DATIVACSGRYQ
+204 
-216 PKDPEKKQ
+216 
-224 NKPYH
+224 
-229 GDYEIQIDRDQY
+229 
-241 HNLIASSSDAVYE
+241 
-254 VVLETDG
+254 
-261 EDKDS
+261 
-266 YGLRL
+266 
-271 LENTFLRKGELGFS
+271 
-285 TGFTTK
+285 
-291 SNGCDLKPDHYK
+291 
-303 SLIGKTITGIR
+303 
-314 FVTENG
+314 
-320 IFVIPTD
+320 
-327 LKVEEQ
+327 
-333 EIYAL
+333 
-338 MNIPYDELY
+338 
-347 KSDLKWNDIP
+347 
-357 VDAMTSATYQKTR
+357 
-370 TKSLSNGS
+370 
-378 YHKNSDGSKID
+378 
-389 GVTFPVKLMVNS
+389 
-401 DADLEGL
+401 
-408 THVGDGSEDLTI
+408 
-420 TTTLRGKQ
+420 
-428 QTNTYKGRDTL
+428 
-439 FENGTYAYYVL
+439 
-450 NPEEKPDFYKEVTV
+450 
-464 GEDGKFEFSE
+464 
-474 TKFQDGKSAEK
+474 
-485 SKATAEITTKTTRG
+485 
-499 DYQINVSGLDK
+499 
-510 SVTNSSIYEVILET
+510 
-524 KDGKSYGLRH
+524 YGLRH

-546 YTGYTKESHGV
+546 YTGHTKESHGV

-617 LPEGFDPEYQ
+617 LPERFDPEYQ
-627 VKGLETSF
+627 VTGLKTSF
-635 AGGAL
+635 ADGAL

-651 LTISDKNKKWAD
+651 LTISDKNEKWAD

-695 AADFTNY
+695 EADFANY

-719 GKGAVVIVKSDGTID
+719 GKGAAVIVKSDGTID

-748 VVVTSTGYPNLTFEI
+748 VVVTSTGYPDLTFEI
-763 KQMTYDSSDSDSGES
+763 KQVTYDSSDSDSGES

-875 RMTTGWNWIKGN
+875 RMMTGWNWIKGN

-896 EETSNGHRGA
+896 EEISNGHRGA